1 MMCVGMRQVCHASSS
16 VCGCCKCL
24 SLLPPSL
31 SLSPHLPLCLSPFAV
46 GSFRFRALSQCS
58 ARASAAVAGLIFDY
72 VISPSSKAPCRGIV
86 RPIVSVDSTVLQ
98 GAKAQLYFHKERE
111 REGEVKVQKM
121 LYTNSV
127 TAFDSPIWHYIVN
140 RFDWNLWN
148 YNYNLV
154 VCLTSEFGEDIYEI
168 E

>member
-1 MMCVGMRQVCHASSS
+1 MPAAACVDAANVFHCPT
-16 VCGCCKCL
+16 
-24 SLLPPSL
+24 PPL

-86 RPIVSVDSTVLQ
+86 RPIVVPHSTVLQ

-140 RFDWNLWN
+140 RFDWNL
-148 YNYNLV
+148 Y
-154 VCLTSEFGEDIYEI
+154 TII
-168 E
+168 TT